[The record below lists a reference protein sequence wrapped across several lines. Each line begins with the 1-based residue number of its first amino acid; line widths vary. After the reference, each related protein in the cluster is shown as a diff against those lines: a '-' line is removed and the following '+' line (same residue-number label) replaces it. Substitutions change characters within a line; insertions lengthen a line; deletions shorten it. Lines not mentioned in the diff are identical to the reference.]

1 MENYNYLNKVV
12 GKLKKRKR
20 WKVKKEKKE
29 RIKEGCLRN
38 KLMENKEMMS
48 GPEVWI
54 TTRGLFKG

>member
-48 GPEVWI
+48 GPEV
-54 TTRGLFKG
+54 